1 MPIKSL
7 SINLPNR
14 YIMISIVL
22 LLLSVLIIIVL
33 TAKMNVHPFLALLGA
48 ALFFALF
55 SGMELDT
62 IVQSINDGFG
72 ITLGKIG
79 VVIVLGVIIGAF
91 LEHSG
96 GAFKLAEIVLGI
108 IGKKRVH
115 EAMGLVGFIVS
126 IPVFADSGFIILNPL
141 NKSLTKRAGLS
152 IVGTAT
158 ALILGL
164 MITHVLVPPTP
175 GPIAAA
181 GIIGA
186 DVGLVMLVGLVI
198 GLISLIVAVIYC
210 KKMGS
215 RTYIDPNPEMSDE
228 LIQQKIKQAPS
239 AFKSL
244 LPILIPI
251 LLIVGKSLM
260 EFNLTESQQ
269 EMGWAKFIGF
279 VGSPVIALI
288 IGMLFSFLLPRK
300 WDKQILST
308 TGWVGKSLMDA
319 SNIILITG
327 AGGIFGTILQNS
339 GIANVLADALSG
351 ANLGIWLPFLICA
364 AIKTAQ
370 GSSTVAL
377 ITTASIIA
385 PLLLSMGFETEI
397 DKALVVSAIG
407 AGAMVVSHANDSGFW
422 ILTQFSGIDVKTGY
436 KVYTLG
442 TFVVGIFAAFLVYV
456 ATFIL

>member
-1 MPIKSL
+1 
-7 SINLPNR
+7 
-14 YIMISIVL
+14 MISIL
-22 LLLSVLIIIVL
+22 LLVLSVLIIILL
-33 TAKMNVHPFLALLGA
+33 TAKYNVHPFLALLGA
-48 ALFFALF
+48 AIFFALF
-55 SGMELDT
+55 SDMTLAT
-62 IVQSINDGFG
+62 LVQSINDGFG
-72 ITLGKIG
+72 GTLGKIG
-79 VVIVLGVIIGAF
+79 IVIILGVIIGAF
-91 LEHSG
+91 LEQTG
-96 GAFKLAEIVLGI
+96 GAFKLAEVVLRI

-115 EAMGLVGFIVS
+115 EAMGIVGFIVS

-186 DVGLVMLVGLVI
+186 DVGLVMLVGLII
-198 GLISLIVAVIYC
+198 GFLSLIVAVIYC

-215 RTYIDPNPEMSDE
+215 KTYIDPNPDMADE
-228 LIQQKIKQAPS
+228 VIEEKVRQAPS
-239 AFKSL
+239 AFKSF

-260 EFNLTESQQ
+260 DFNITEADK
-269 EMGWAKFIGF
+269 ELGWVKIMSFL
-279 VGSPVIALI
+279 GSPVIALI
-288 IGMLFSFLLPRK
+288 IGMLFAFLLPK
-300 WDKQILST
+300 KFDKEMLAT
-308 TGWVGKSLMDA
+308 TGWVGKALVDA

-339 GIANVLADALSG
+339 GIATTLADALSG
-351 ANLGIWLPFLICA
+351 ANLGIWLPFFLCA

-377 ITTASIIA
+377 ITTASIVA
-385 PLLLSMGFETEI
+385 PLLMTMGFETEI

-436 KVYTLG
+436 RVYTLG
-442 TFVVGIFAAFLVYV
+442 TFVVGVFAALCVFM
-456 ATFIL
+456 ASFIF

>member
-1 MPIKSL
+1 MLVILLLVL
-7 SINLPNR
+7 SVVF
-14 YIMISIVL
+14 IVL
-22 LLLSVLIIIVL
+22 L
-33 TAKMNVHPFLALLGA
+33 TARWKVHPFLALLGA
-48 ALFFALF
+48 SLFFAIF
-55 SGMELDT
+55 SGMSLET
-62 IVQSINDGFG
+62 IVELVNGGFG
-72 ITLGKIG
+72 VTLGKIG
-79 VVIVLGVIIGAF
+79 IVIVLGVIIGAF

-96 GAFKLAEIVLGI
+96 GAYKLAEVVLRV

-115 EAMGLVGFIVS
+115 EAMGIVGFIVS

-152 IVGTAT
+152 VVGTAT

-198 GLISLIVAVIYC
+198 GMLSLIVAVIYC

-215 RTYIDPNPEMSDE
+215 KIYIDPNPDVTDE
-228 LIQQKIKQAPS
+228 VIAEKMKQAPS
-239 AFKSL
+239 AFKSF

-251 LLIVGKSLM
+251 LLIVGKSIM
-260 EFNLTESQQ
+260 EFSMVEGEEVSGLVTFIS
-269 EMGWAKFIGF
+269 FIG
-279 VGSPVIALI
+279 SPIIALI
-288 IGMLFSFLLPRK
+288 IGMLFSFLLPKK
-300 WDKQILST
+300 WDNEMLAT
-308 TGWVGKSLMDA
+308 TGWVGKALADA

-327 AGGIFGTILQNS
+327 AGGIFGTVLQNS
-339 GIANVLADALSG
+339 GIADVLANSLSG
-351 ANLGIWLPFLICA
+351 ANLGIWLPFLLCA

-377 ITTASIIA
+377 ITTASIVA
-385 PLLLSMGFETEI
+385 PLLITMGFTTEI
-397 DKALVVSAIG
+397 DKALVVAAIG

-436 KVYTLG
+436 RVYTLG
-442 TFVVGIFAAFLVYV
+442 TFIVGTFAAFVVFL
-456 ATFIL
+456 ASFIL

>member
-1 MPIKSL
+1 ML
-7 SINLPNR
+7 SI
-14 YIMISIVL
+14 L
-22 LLLSVLIIIVL
+22 LLVLSVLFIILL
-33 TAKMNVHPFLALLGA
+33 TVKWKVHPFLALLGA

-55 SGMELDT
+55 SGMTLESTVTL
-62 IVQSINDGFG
+62 VNDGFG

-79 VVIVLGVIIGAF
+79 IVIILGVIIGAF

-96 GAFKLAEIVLGI
+96 GAYKLAEVVLRV

-115 EAMGLVGFIVS
+115 EAMGIVGFIVS

-158 ALILGL
+158 ALLLGL

-186 DVGLVMLVGLVI
+186 DVGLVMLVGLII
-198 GLISLIVAVIYC
+198 GALSLVVAIFYC

-215 RTYIDPNPEMSDE
+215 KTYIDPNPEITE
-228 LIQQKIKQAPS
+228 EAIAIKMKDAPS
-239 AFKSL
+239 AFKSF

-251 LLIVGKSLM
+251 LLIVGKSIMDFTLVDG
-260 EFNLTESQQ
+260 EEPSGLV
-269 EMGWAKFIGF
+269 KFISF
-279 VGSPVIALI
+279 IGSPIIALL
-288 IGMLFSFLLPRK
+288 IGMLFAFLLPK
-300 WDKQILST
+300 KFDQEMLST
-308 TGWVGKSLMDA
+308 TGWVGKALSDA

-327 AGGIFGTILQNS
+327 AGGVFGTILQNS
-339 GIANVLADALSG
+339 GIADTLADSLSG
-351 ANLGIWLPFLICA
+351 ANLGIWLPFLLCA

-377 ITTASIIA
+377 ITTASIVA
-385 PLLLSMGFETEI
+385 PLLITMGFTTEM
-397 DKALVVSAIG
+397 DKALVVAAIG

-436 KVYTLG
+436 RVYTLG
-442 TFVVGIFAAFLVYV
+442 TLVVGLTAASFIFL
-456 ATFIL
+456 ATFLF

>member
-1 MPIKSL
+1 
-7 SINLPNR
+7 
-14 YIMISIVL
+14 MISIL
-22 LLLSVLIIIVL
+22 LLILSVVFIIL
-33 TAKMNVHPFLALLGA
+33 CTAKWNVHPFLALLGA
-48 ALFFALF
+48 ALIFALF
-55 SGMELDT
+55 SGMELET
-62 IVQSINDGFG
+62 VVKSINDGFG

-96 GAFKLAEIVLGI
+96 GAYKLAEIILRI

-198 GLISLIVAVIYC
+198 GLLSLVVAVIYC
-210 KKMGS
+210 KYMGS
-215 RTYIDPNPEMSDE
+215 RHYLDPNPETTE
-228 LIQQKIKQAPS
+228 EEIQEKIKKAPS
-239 AFKSL
+239 AFTSF

-260 EFNLTESQQ
+260 EFKLSEAQM
-269 EMGWAKFIGF
+269 ELPWAKFMAF

-288 IGMLFSFLLPRK
+288 IGMLFAFLLPRK
-300 WDKQILST
+300 WDKEILST
-308 TGWVGKSLMDA
+308 TGWVGKSLTDA

-339 GIANVLADALSG
+339 GIATTLADALSG
-351 ANLGIWLPFLICA
+351 ANLGIWLPFLLCA

-377 ITTASIIA
+377 ITTASILA
-385 PLLLSMGFETEI
+385 PLMLTMGFSTDI

-422 ILTQFSGIDVKTGY
+422 ILTQFSGIEVKTGY
-436 KVYTLG
+436 RVYTLG
-442 TFVVGIFAAFLVYV
+442 TFVVGCFAALLIYIASFL
-456 ATFIL
+456 L

>member
-1 MPIKSL
+1 
-7 SINLPNR
+7 
-14 YIMISIVL
+14 MITILL
-22 LLLSVLIIIVL
+22 LLLSVLLIILL
-33 TAKMNVHPFLALLGA
+33 TAKFNVHPFLALLGA
-48 ALFFALF
+48 ALFFGLF
-55 SGMELDT
+55 SGMSLDT
-62 IVQSINDGFG
+62 ILQSVNDGFG
-72 ITLGKIG
+72 GTLGKIG
-79 VVIVLGVIIGAF
+79 IVIVLGVIIGAF

-96 GAFKLAEIVLGI
+96 GAFKLAELILGI
-108 IGKKRVH
+108 IGKNRVH
-115 EAMGLVGFIVS
+115 AAMGIVGFIVS

-141 NKSLTKRAGLS
+141 NKSLSKRANLS

-186 DVGLVMLVGLVI
+186 DVGLVMLVGLII
-198 GLISLIVAVIYC
+198 GAIALVLAVFYC

-215 RTYIDPNPEMSDE
+215 RYYIDPNPDISEAD
-228 LIQQKIKQAPS
+228 IQAKVAQAPG

-244 LPILIPI
+244 LPILVPI

-260 EFNLTESQQ
+260 DFNLPENQAGA
-269 EMGWAKFIGF
+269 GWVKLINFIGE
-279 VGSPVIALI
+279 PVVALI
-288 IGMLFSFLLPRK
+288 IGMLISFLLPKKFDRK
-300 WDKQILST
+300 LLST
-308 TGWVGKSLMDA
+308 TGWVGKAMSDA

-339 GIANVLADALSG
+339 GIASTLADTLSG
-351 ANLGIWLPFLICA
+351 ANLGIWLPFLLCA

-385 PLLLSMGFETEI
+385 PLLLTLGFSTEM
-397 DKALVVSAIG
+397 DKALVVAAIG

-422 ILTQFSGIDVKTGY
+422 ILTQFSGIDVRTGY

-442 TFVVGIFAAFLVYV
+442 TFVVGSFSALLVYL
-456 ATFIL
+456 ATFVV

>member
-1 MPIKSL
+1 
-7 SINLPNR
+7 
-14 YIMISIVL
+14 MISILL
-22 LLLSVLIIIVL
+22 LLLSVLLIILL
-33 TAKMNVHPFLALLGA
+33 TVKLKVHPFLALLAA

-55 SGMELDT
+55 SGMSLDN
-62 IVQSINDGFG
+62 IVKFVNDGFG
-72 ITLGKIG
+72 VTLGKIG
-79 VVIVLGVIIGAF
+79 IVIVLGVIIGAF

-96 GAFKLAEIVLGI
+96 GAYKLAEVVLRV

-115 EAMGLVGFIVS
+115 EAMAIVGFIVS

-186 DVGLVMLVGLVI
+186 DVGLVMLVGLII
-198 GLISLIVAVIYC
+198 GMLSLIVAIIYC

-215 RTYIDPNPEMSDE
+215 KIFIDPNPEITDE
-228 LIQQKIKQAPS
+228 VIQEKMKEAPS
-239 AFKSL
+239 AFKSF
-244 LPILIPI
+244 LPILVPI
-251 LLIVGKSLM
+251 LLIVGKSIM
-260 EFNLTESQQ
+260 EFNLVEDQ
-269 EMGWAKFIGF
+269 EPSAIVKFVSF
-279 VGSPVIALI
+279 VGSPIIALI
-288 IGMLFSFLLPRK
+288 IGMLFAFLLPKK
-300 WDKQILST
+300 WDNEMLAT
-308 TGWVGKSLMDA
+308 TGWVGKALADA

-327 AGGIFGTILQNS
+327 AGGVFGTILQKS
-339 GIANVLADALSG
+339 GIADVLADALAG

-385 PLLLSMGFETEI
+385 PLLLSMGFSTEI
-397 DKALVVSAIG
+397 DKALVVAAIG

-436 KVYTLG
+436 RVYTVG
-442 TFVVGIFAAFLVYV
+442 TFVVGVFAACCVYI
-456 ATFIL
+456 ASFIF

>member
-1 MPIKSL
+1 
-7 SINLPNR
+7 
-14 YIMISIVL
+14 MIAIL
-22 LLLSVLIIIVL
+22 LLVLSVLLIILL
-33 TAKMNVHPFLALLGA
+33 TVRLKVHPFLALLAA

-55 SGMELDT
+55 SGMTLDN
-62 IVQSINDGFG
+62 IVKMVNDGFG
-72 ITLGKIG
+72 VTLGKIG
-79 VVIVLGVIIGAF
+79 IVIVLGVIIGAF

-96 GAFKLAEIVLGI
+96 GAYKLAEVVLRI

-115 EAMGLVGFIVS
+115 EAMAIVGFIVS

-186 DVGLVMLVGLVI
+186 DVGLVMLVGLIVGI
-198 GLISLIVAVIYC
+198 LSLIVAIIYC
-210 KKMGS
+210 KKMGAK
-215 RTYIDPNPEMSDE
+215 YFIDPNPDITEE
-228 LIQQKIKQAPS
+228 VIQEKMRQAPS
-239 AFKSL
+239 AFKSF

-251 LLIVGKSLM
+251 LLIVGKSIM
-260 EFNLTESQQ
+260 EFNLDEGQ
-269 EMGWAKFIGF
+269 EPTSVVKFISF
-279 VGSPVIALI
+279 IGSPIIALI
-288 IGMLFSFLLPRK
+288 IGMLFAFLLPKK
-300 WDKQILST
+300 WDNEMLAT
-308 TGWVGKSLMDA
+308 TGWVGKALADA

-339 GIANVLADALSG
+339 GIADVLAESLSG
-351 ANLGIWLPFLICA
+351 ANLGIWLPFLLCA

-377 ITTASIIA
+377 ITTASIVA
-385 PLLLSMGFETEI
+385 PLLLTMGFSTEI
-397 DKALVVSAIG
+397 DKALVVAAIG

-436 KVYTLG
+436 RVYTLG
-442 TFVVGIFAAFLVYV
+442 TFVVGTFAALCVFI
-456 ATFIL
+456 ATFIF

>member
-1 MPIKSL
+1 
-7 SINLPNR
+7 
-14 YIMISIVL
+14 MISIL
-22 LLLSVLIIIVL
+22 LLVLSVLLIILL
-33 TAKMNVHPFLALLGA
+33 TVRLKVHPFLALLA
-48 ALFFALF
+48 AAIFFALF
-55 SGMELDT
+55 SGMTLDN
-62 IVQSINDGFG
+62 IVTMVNDGFG
-72 ITLGKIG
+72 VTLGKIG
-79 VVIVLGVIIGAF
+79 IVIVLGVIIGAF

-96 GAFKLAEIVLGI
+96 GAYKLAEVVLRV

-115 EAMGLVGFIVS
+115 EAMGIVGFIVS

-186 DVGLVMLVGLVI
+186 DVGLVMLVGLII
-198 GLISLIVAVIYC
+198 GLLSLVVAIIYC
-210 KKMGS
+210 KRMGK
-215 RTYIDPNPEMSDE
+215 TKFIDPNPEVTDE
-228 LIQQKIKQAPS
+228 VIAEKMKEAPS
-239 AFKSL
+239 AFKSF

-251 LLIVGKSLM
+251 LLIVGKSIM
-260 EFNLTESQQ
+260 EFTMLEGQ
-269 EMGWAKFIGF
+269 EPSNVVKFVSFIG
-279 VGSPVIALI
+279 SPIIALI
-288 IGMLFSFLLPRK
+288 IGMLFAFLLPKK
-300 WDKQILST
+300 WDNEMLAT
-308 TGWVGKSLMDA
+308 TGWVGKALADA

-339 GIANVLADALSG
+339 GIAEVLADALSG
-351 ANLGIWLPFLICA
+351 SNLGIWLPFLLCA

-377 ITTASIIA
+377 ITTASIVA
-385 PLLLSMGFETEI
+385 PLLATMGFSTEI
-397 DKALVVSAIG
+397 DKALVVAAIG

-436 KVYTLG
+436 RVYTLG
-442 TFVVGIFAAFLVYV
+442 TLVVGTFAALCVFV
-456 ATFIL
+456 ASFIF

>member
-1 MPIKSL
+1 
-7 SINLPNR
+7 
-14 YIMISIVL
+14 MIAIL
-22 LLLSVLIIIVL
+22 LLVLSVLLIILL
-33 TAKMNVHPFLALLGA
+33 TVRLKVHPFLALLA
-48 ALFFALF
+48 AAIFFALF
-55 SGMELDT
+55 SGMSLDD
-62 IVQSINDGFG
+62 IVKFVNDGFG
-72 ITLGKIG
+72 VTLGKIG
-79 VVIVLGVIIGAF
+79 IVIVLGVIIGAF

-96 GAFKLAEIVLGI
+96 GAYKLAEVVLKV

-115 EAMGLVGFIVS
+115 EAMGIVGFIVS

-198 GLISLIVAVIYC
+198 GILSLILAIFYC

-215 RTYIDPNPEMSDE
+215 KHFIDPNPEVTDE
-228 LIQQKIKQAPS
+228 VIQEKMKEAPS
-239 AFKSL
+239 AFKSF

-251 LLIVGKSLM
+251 LLIVGKSIM
-260 EFNLTESQQ
+260 EFNLPEGQ
-269 EMGWAKFIGF
+269 EATGLIAFISFIG
-279 VGSPVIALI
+279 SPIIALI
-288 IGMLFSFLLPRK
+288 IGMLFAFLLPKK
-300 WDKQILST
+300 WDNEMLATS
-308 TGWVGKSLMDA
+308 GWVGKALADA

-339 GIANVLADALSG
+339 GIADVLADALSG
-351 ANLGIWLPFLICA
+351 ANLGIWLPFLLCA

-377 ITTASIIA
+377 ITTASIVA
-385 PLLLSMGFETEI
+385 PLLLTMGFSTEI
-397 DKALVVSAIG
+397 DKALVVAAIG

-436 KVYTLG
+436 RVYTLG
-442 TFVVGIFAAFLVYV
+442 TLVVGTFAALCVYI
-456 ATFIL
+456 ASFIF

>member
-1 MPIKSL
+1 MTAIL
-7 SINLPNR
+7 
-14 YIMISIVL
+14 L
-22 LLLSVLIIIVL
+22 LLLSVLLIILL
-33 TAKMNVHPFLALLGA
+33 TAKFDVHPFLALLGA
-48 ALFFALF
+48 ALFFGLF
-55 SGMELDT
+55 SGMDMET
-62 IVQSINDGFG
+62 IVQSVNDGFG

-79 VVIVLGVIIGAF
+79 IVIVLGVIIGAF

-96 GAFKLAEIVLGI
+96 GAFKLAELILGI

-115 EAMGLVGFIVS
+115 AAMGIVGFIVS

-141 NKSLTKRAGLS
+141 NKSLSKKASLS

-186 DVGLVMLVGLVI
+186 DVGLVMLI
-198 GLISLIVAVIYC
+198 GLIIGAIALIPTIYYC
-210 KKMGS
+210 RKMGS
-215 RTYIDPNPEMSDE
+215 RYYIDPNPEITEEEISE
-228 LIQQKIKQAPS
+228 KIKQAPS
-239 AFKSL
+239 AFKSF
-244 LPILIPI
+244 LPILVPI

-260 EFNLTESQQ
+260 EFNLAEGQ
-269 EMGWAKFIGF
+269 EQAGWVKVIAFI
-279 VGSPVIALI
+279 GSPVIALL
-288 IGMLFSFLLPRK
+288 IGMLIAFLLPRK
-300 WDKQILST
+300 FDKQLLST
-308 TGWVGKSLMDA
+308 TGWVGKSMSDA

-339 GIANVLADALSG
+339 GIATTLADTLSG
-351 ANLGIWLPFLICA
+351 ANLGIWLPFLLCA

-385 PLLLSMGFETEI
+385 PLLMTLGFETDI

-442 TFVVGIFAAFLVYV
+442 TFLVGTFAALLVFL
-456 ATFIL
+456 ATFVL

>member
-1 MPIKSL
+1 
-7 SINLPNR
+7 
-14 YIMISIVL
+14 MIAISL
-22 LLLSVLIIIVL
+22 LLVSVLIIILL
-33 TAKMNVHPFLALLGA
+33 TVKYKVHPFLALLCA

-55 SGMELDT
+55 SGMSLDT
-62 IVQSINDGFG
+62 IVQLVNDGFG

-79 VVIVLGVIIGAF
+79 IVIVLGVIIGAF

-96 GAFKLAEIVLGI
+96 GAYKLAEVVLRL
-108 IGKKRVH
+108 IGKKNVH
-115 EAMGLVGFIVS
+115 AAMGIVGYIVS

-141 NKSLTKRAGLS
+141 NKSLSKRAGLS

-198 GLISLIVAVIYC
+198 GMLSLVVAVIYC

-215 RTYIDPNPEMSDE
+215 KYYIDPNPEVTE
-228 LIQQKIKQAPS
+228 EAIQEKMKQAPS
-239 AFKSL
+239 AFKSF

-251 LLIVGKSLM
+251 LLIIGKSIM
-260 EFNLTESQQ
+260 DFNLTEGQ
-269 EMGWAKFIGF
+269 EPSGLVKLISF

-288 IGMLFSFLLPRK
+288 IGMLFSFLLPKK
-300 WDKQILST
+300 WDREMLST
-308 TGWVGKSLMDA
+308 TGWVGKALADA

-339 GIANVLADALSG
+339 GIADTLADSLSG
-351 ANLGIWLPFLICA
+351 ANLGIWLPFFLCA

-385 PLLLSMGFETEI
+385 PLLVTMGFTTEM
-397 DKALVVSAIG
+397 DKALVVAAIG

-436 KVYTLG
+436 RVYTLG
-442 TFVVGIFAAFLVYV
+442 TLVVGTFAALLVFM
-456 ATFIL
+456 ASFIF

>member
-1 MPIKSL
+1 
-7 SINLPNR
+7 
-14 YIMISIVL
+14 MISIL
-22 LLLSVLIIIVL
+22 LLVLSVLIIILFTVKL
-33 TAKMNVHPFLALLGA
+33 NVHPFLALLAA

-55 SGMELDT
+55 SGMGLND
-62 IVQSINDGFG
+62 IVNYVNDGFG

-79 VVIVLGVIIGAF
+79 IVIILGVIIGAF

-96 GAFKLAEIVLGI
+96 GAYKLAEVVLRI

-115 EAMGLVGFIVS
+115 EAMGIVGFIVS

-141 NKSLTKRAGLS
+141 NKSLTKRAKLS
-152 IVGTAT
+152 VVGTAT

-198 GLISLIVAVIYC
+198 GVLSLIVAIVYC

-215 RTYIDPNPEMSDE
+215 RTYIDPNPDVTEE
-228 LIQQKIKQAPS
+228 VIQERMKKAPS
-239 AFKSL
+239 AFKSF

-251 LLIVGKSLM
+251 LLIVGKSVM
-260 EFNLTESQQ
+260 EFNLVEGEEVS
-269 EMGWAKFIGF
+269 ALVKFIAF
-279 VGSPVIALI
+279 IGSPIIALM
-288 IGMLFSFLLPRK
+288 IGMLFAFLLPK
-300 WDKQILST
+300 KFDKEMLAT
-308 TGWVGKSLMDA
+308 TGWVGKALSDA

-339 GIANVLADALSG
+339 GIADTLADSLSG
-351 ANLGIWLPFLICA
+351 ANLGIWLPFLLCA

-385 PLLLSMGFETEI
+385 PLLVTMGFSTEI
-397 DKALVVSAIG
+397 DKALVVAAIG

-436 KVYTLG
+436 RVYTLG
-442 TFVVGIFAAFLVYV
+442 TFVVGVFAALMVYV
-456 ATFIL
+456 ASFIL

>member
-1 MPIKSL
+1 
-7 SINLPNR
+7 
-14 YIMISIVL
+14 MIAILL
-22 LLLSVLIIIVL
+22 LLLSVLLIILL
-33 TAKMNVHPFLALLGA
+33 TAKLNVHPFLALLGA
-48 ALFFALF
+48 ALFFGLF
-55 SGMELDT
+55 SEMTLDT
-62 IVQSINDGFG
+62 IVQSVNDGFG

-79 VVIVLGVIIGAF
+79 IVIVLGVIIGAF

-96 GAFKLAEIVLGI
+96 GAFKLAEIILGI

-115 EAMGLVGFIVS
+115 AAMGIVGFIVS

-141 NKSLTKRAGLS
+141 NKSLSKRAKLS

-198 GLISLIVAVIYC
+198 GAISLVLAIFYC
-210 KKMGS
+210 QKMGAKY
-215 RTYIDPNPEMSDE
+215 YIDPNPDVAENE
-228 LIQQKIKQAPS
+228 IQEKIREAPS
-239 AFKSL
+239 AIKSF
-244 LPILIPI
+244 LPILVPI
-251 LLIVGKSLM
+251 LLIVGKSLI
-260 EFNLTESQQ
+260 EFNLAEGQESA
-269 EMGWAKFIGF
+269 GWVKGITFIGE
-279 VGSPVIALI
+279 PVIALI
-288 IGMLFSFLLPRK
+288 IGMLISFLLPRK
-300 WDKQILST
+300 FDKKLLST
-308 TGWVGKSLMDA
+308 TGWVGQAMSDA

-339 GIANVLADALSG
+339 GIATTLADSLST
-351 ANLGIWLPFLICA
+351 ANLGIWLPFLLCA

-385 PLLLSMGFETEI
+385 PLLGTLGFITDI
-397 DKALVVSAIG
+397 DKALVVAAIG

-442 TFVVGIFAAFLVYV
+442 TFVVGTFAALLVFA
-456 ATFIL
+456 ATFLL

>member
-1 MPIKSL
+1 MF
-7 SINLPNR
+7 SIL
-14 YIMISIVL
+14 L
-22 LLLSVLIIIVL
+22 LLLSVVLIIL
-33 TAKMNVHPFLALLGA
+33 FTAKWKIHPFLALLGA

-55 SGMELDT
+55 SGMELNT
-62 IVQSINDGFG
+62 VVKSINDGFG

-96 GAFKLAEIVLGI
+96 GAYKLAEIVLRL

-115 EAMGLVGFIVS
+115 EAMASVGFFVS

-152 IVGTAT
+152 IIGTAT
-158 ALILGL
+158 ALMLGL
-164 MITHVLVPPTP
+164 LITHVLVPPTP

-186 DVGLVMLVGLVI
+186 DVGLVMLIGLVVGL
-198 GLISLIVAVIYC
+198 LSLVVAILYC
-210 KKMGS
+210 KRMGS
-215 RTYIDPNPEMSDE
+215 KHYLDPNPEISE
-228 LIQQKIKQAPS
+228 EEIQKKIQKAPP
-239 AFKSL
+239 AFTSF
-244 LPILIPI
+244 LPILVPI
-251 LLIVGKSLM
+251 VLIVGKSLL
-260 EFNLTESQQ
+260 EFNLPEAEQSQT
-269 EMGWAKFIGF
+269 WVRVFSF
-279 VGSPVIALI
+279 LGSPVIALLV
-288 IGMLFSFLLPRK
+288 GMLFAFLLPKK
-300 WDKQILST
+300 WDKEILST
-308 TGWVGKSLMDA
+308 TGWVGKALTDA

-339 GIANVLADALSG
+339 DIANILGEALSG
-351 ANLGIWLPFLICA
+351 ANLGIWLPFIICA

-385 PLLLSMGFETEI
+385 PLLVNMGFTTDI

-407 AGAMVVSHANDSGFW
+407 AGALVVSHANDSAFW
-422 ILTQFSGIDVKTGY
+422 ILTQFSGIDVKIGY
-436 KVYTLG
+436 KVYTTG
-442 TFVVGIFAAFLVYV
+442 TFVVGTFAALMI
-456 ATFIL
+456 FIASFIF

>member
-1 MPIKSL
+1 MTTTL
-7 SINLPNR
+7 
-14 YIMISIVL
+14 L
-22 LLLSVLIIIVL
+22 LLLSVAIIVFL
-33 TAKMNVHPFLALLGA
+33 TAKLNVHPFLALLFA
-48 ALFFALF
+48 AIFFGLS
-55 SGMELDT
+55 SGMELNI

-96 GAFKLAEIVLGI
+96 GAFKLAEIILKL
-108 IGKKRVH
+108 IGKNRVH
-115 EAMGLVGFIVS
+115 EVMGLVGFVVS
-126 IPVFADSGFIILNPL
+126 IPVFSDSGFIILNPL
-141 NKSLTKRAGLS
+141 NKSLSKRAGLS

-158 ALILGL
+158 ALMLGL

-186 DVGLVMLVGLVI
+186 DVGMVMLI
-198 GLISLIVAVIYC
+198 GLIIGIISLVVAIFYC
-210 KKMGS
+210 KKMGAKH
-215 RTYIDPNPEMSDE
+215 YLDPNPKISEDE
-228 LIQQKIKQAPS
+228 IQEKIKQAPS
-239 AFKSL
+239 AFKSF

-251 LLIVGKSLM
+251 LLIVGKSLV
-260 EFNLTESQQ
+260 EFNATPGQAETA
-269 EMGWAKFIGF
+269 WVKFISF

-288 IGMLFSFLLPRK
+288 IGMLFAFLLPRK
-300 WDKQILST
+300 WDKTILST
-308 TGWVGKSLMDA
+308 TGWVGNALTDA

-327 AGGIFGTILQNS
+327 AGGIFGTILKNS
-339 GIANVLADALSG
+339 GIATTLADTLST
-351 ANLGIWLPFLICA
+351 ANLGIWLPFMLCA

-377 ITTASIIA
+377 ITTASIVA

-436 KVYTLG
+436 RVYTLG
-442 TFVVGIFAAFLVYV
+442 TFIVGSFAALLVYL
-456 ATFIL
+456 ATFIV

>member
-1 MPIKSL
+1 MV
-7 SINLPNR
+7 SIL
-14 YIMISIVL
+14 L
-22 LLLSVLIIIVL
+22 LLLSVILIILL
-33 TAKMNVHPFLALLGA
+33 TAKWNVHPFLALLGA
-48 ALFFALF
+48 AIFFALF
-55 SGMELDT
+55 SEMPLDT
-62 IVQSINDGFG
+62 VIQSINDGFG

-79 VVIVLGVIIGAF
+79 IVIVLGVIIGAF

-96 GAFKLAEIVLGI
+96 GAFKLAEIVLNI
-108 IGKKRVH
+108 IGKNRVH
-115 EAMGLVGFIVS
+115 EAMGIVGFFVS

-186 DVGLVMLVGLVI
+186 DVGLVMLIGLVI
-198 GLISLIVAVIYC
+198 GFLSLIVAIVYC
-210 KKMGS
+210 KKMGAKN
-215 RTYIDPNPEMSDE
+215 YIDPNPDLSDE
-228 LIQQKIKQAPS
+228 IIQDRIKKAPS

-244 LPILIPI
+244 LPILVPI
-251 LLIVGKSLM
+251 LLIVGKSLV
-260 EFNLTESQQ
+260 EFNIAEGQ
-269 EMGWAKFIGF
+269 ETTAWVKLIGF
-279 VGSPVIALI
+279 IGSPVIALL
-288 IGMLFSFLLPRK
+288 IGMLLSFLLPRK
-300 WDKQILST
+300 WDKEILST
-308 TGWVGKSLMDA
+308 TGWVGKAMVDA

-327 AGGIFGTILQNS
+327 AGGIFGTVLQNS
-339 GIANVLADALSG
+339 GIATTLADSLSS
-351 ANLGIWLPFLICA
+351 ANLGIWLPFMLCA

-385 PLLLSMGFETEI
+385 PLLVTMGFVSEL
-397 DKALVVSAIG
+397 DKALVVAAIG

-436 KVYTLG
+436 RVYTLG
-442 TFVVGIFAAFLVYV
+442 TFIVGTFAALMIYI
-456 ATFIL
+456 ASFIL

>member
-1 MPIKSL
+1 
-7 SINLPNR
+7 
-14 YIMISIVL
+14 MIAILL
-22 LLLSVLIIIVL
+22 LLLSVIIIILL
-33 TAKMNVHPFLALLGA
+33 TVKWKVHPFLALLGA

-55 SGMELDT
+55 SGMSLEN
-62 IVQSINDGFG
+62 IVKFVNDGFG

-79 VVIVLGVIIGAF
+79 IVIVLGVIIGAF

-96 GAFKLAEIVLGI
+96 GAYKLAEVVLRI

-115 EAMGLVGFIVS
+115 SAMGIVGFIVS

-141 NKSLTKRAGLS
+141 NKSLTKKAGLS

-198 GLISLIVAVIYC
+198 GLISLIVAIFYC

-215 RTYIDPNPEMSDE
+215 KTYIDPNPDITEEVIKERM
-228 LIQQKIKQAPS
+228 KQAPS
-239 AFKSL
+239 AFKSF

-251 LLIVGKSLM
+251 LLIVGKSIM
-260 EFNLTESQQ
+260 EFNLSEGQ
-269 EMGWAKFIGF
+269 ETLGLVKFISF
-279 VGSPVIALI
+279 VGSPIIALI
-288 IGMLFSFLLPRK
+288 IGMLFAFLLPK
-300 WDKQILST
+300 KFDSEMLST
-308 TGWVGKSLMDA
+308 TGWVGKALSDA

-339 GIANVLADALSG
+339 GIADTLADSLSG
-351 ANLGIWLPFLICA
+351 ANLGIWLPFLLCA

-385 PLLLSMGFETEI
+385 PLLISLGFTTEI

-436 KVYTLG
+436 RVYTLG
-442 TFVVGIFAAFLVYV
+442 TFVVGVFAAFLVFL

>member
-1 MPIKSL
+1 
-7 SINLPNR
+7 
-14 YIMISIVL
+14 MITILL
-22 LLLSVLIIIVL
+22 LLLSVVIIVFL
-33 TAKMNVHPFLALLGA
+33 TAKLNVHPFLALLGA
-48 ALFFALF
+48 AIFFGLL
-55 SGMELDT
+55 SGMELNT

-96 GAFKLAEIVLGI
+96 GAFKLAEIILKL
-108 IGKKRVH
+108 IGKNRVH
-115 EAMGLVGFIVS
+115 EAMGLVGFVVS

-141 NKSLTKRAGLS
+141 NKSLSKRAGLS

-186 DVGLVMLVGLVI
+186 DVGLVMLVGLII
-198 GLISLIVAVIYC
+198 GMISLVVAVFYC
-210 KKMGS
+210 KKMGA
-215 RTYIDPNPEMSDE
+215 RNYIDPNPDITEDE
-228 LIQQKIKQAPS
+228 IQEKIKQAPS
-239 AFKSL
+239 AFKSF

-251 LLIVGKSLM
+251 LLIVGKSLV
-260 EFNLTESQQ
+260 EFNLSEGQAETA
-269 EMGWAKFIGF
+269 WVKFISF

-288 IGMLFSFLLPRK
+288 IGMLFAFLLPRK
-300 WDKQILST
+300 WDKSILST
-308 TGWVGKSLMDA
+308 TGWVGKALTDA

-339 GIANVLADALSG
+339 GIANTLADTLST
-351 ANLGIWLPFLICA
+351 ANLGIWLPFMLCA

-385 PLLLSMGFETEI
+385 PLLLSMGFVTEI
-397 DKALVVSAIG
+397 DKALVVAAIG

-436 KVYTLG
+436 RVYTLG
-442 TFVVGIFAAFLVYV
+442 TLVVGSFAALLVYV
-456 ATFIL
+456 ATFIV

>member
-1 MPIKSL
+1 
-7 SINLPNR
+7 
-14 YIMISIVL
+14 MISIL
-22 LLLSVLIIIVL
+22 LLVLSVILIILL
-33 TAKMNVHPFLALLGA
+33 TVKWKVHPFLALLAA

-55 SGMELDT
+55 SGMTLDS
-62 IVQSINDGFG
+62 IVTMVNSGFG
-72 ITLGKIG
+72 VTLGKIG
-79 VVIVLGVIIGAF
+79 IVIVLGVIIGAF

-96 GAFKLAEIVLGI
+96 GAYKLAEVVLRI

-115 EAMGLVGFIVS
+115 EAMGIVGFIVS

-186 DVGLVMLVGLVI
+186 DVGLVMLVGLII
-198 GLISLIVAVIYC
+198 GLLSLVVAIIYC
-210 KKMGS
+210 KRMGK
-215 RTYIDPNPEMSDE
+215 TKFIDPNPEVTE
-228 LIQQKIKQAPS
+228 EIIQEKMKEAPS
-239 AFKSL
+239 AFKSF

-251 LLIVGKSLM
+251 LLIVGKSIM
-260 EFNLTESQQ
+260 EFNVIEGQ
-269 EMGWAKFIGF
+269 EPSDFMKFVSFIG
-279 VGSPVIALI
+279 SPIIALI
-288 IGMLFSFLLPRK
+288 IGMLFAFLLPKK
-300 WDKQILST
+300 WDNEMLATS
-308 TGWVGKSLMDA
+308 GWVGKALADA

-339 GIANVLADALSG
+339 GIADVLADALSG
-351 ANLGIWLPFLICA
+351 SNLGIWLPFLLCA

-377 ITTASIIA
+377 ITAASIVA
-385 PLLLSMGFETEI
+385 PLLATMGFTTEI
-397 DKALVVSAIG
+397 DKALVVAAIG

-436 KVYTLG
+436 RVYTLG
-442 TFVVGIFAAFLVYV
+442 TLVVGMFAALCVYV
-456 ATFIL
+456 ASFIF